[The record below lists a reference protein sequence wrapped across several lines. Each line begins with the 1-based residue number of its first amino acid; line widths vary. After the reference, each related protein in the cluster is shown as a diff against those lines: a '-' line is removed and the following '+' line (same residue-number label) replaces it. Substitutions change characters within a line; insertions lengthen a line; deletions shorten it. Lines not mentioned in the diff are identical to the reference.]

1 MRLSRESG
9 FNFHFF
15 AEAGFCSIL
24 TSILESF
31 WRPRWPL
38 YSFLAALEAKKGS
51 PKSGQKKKRQIQGFR
66 VGPADCAGPVG
77 DIGGHIS
84 LQISRKYVKGPTRQL
99 PCKQGAADLIEGPL
113 AGGAPPPPILEFCG

>member
-24 TSILESF
+24 SSILDAF
-31 WRPRWPL
+31 WRPSLPL
-38 YSFLAALEAKKGS
+38 YSFWAALEAKKGS
-51 PKSGQKKKRQIQGFR
+51 PKSGPKKKEQIQEFR

-84 LQISRKYVKGPTRQL
+84 LQISRKYANGPTRQL
-99 PCKQGAADLIEGPL
+99 PCKQGAADLIAPRSPPDPYLL
-113 AGGAPPPPILEFCG
+113 ACIF

>member
-51 PKSGQKKKRQIQGFR
+51 PKSGQKKRRQIVQFICGLR
-66 VGPADCAGPVG
+66 VDPADCAGPVG
-77 DIGGHIS
+77 DIGGHKSMHIS
-84 LQISRKYVKGPTRQL
+84 SNM
-99 PCKQGAADLIEGPL
+99 
-113 AGGAPPPPILEFCG
+113 

>member
-31 WRPRWPL
+31 LRPSRPQN
-38 YSFLAALEAKKGS
+38 YILAALGAKKGS
-51 PKSGQKKKRQIQGFR
+51 PKSGQKKKRQIEEIQGR
-66 VGPADCAGPVG
+66 P
-77 DIGGHIS
+77 GG
-84 LQISRKYVKGPTRQL
+84 LCG
-99 PCKQGAADLIEGPL
+99 
-113 AGGAPPPPILEFCG
+113 AGGGYRGSYISANFQEVCEESHTPAPLQAGGGGFN

>member
-9 FNFHFF
+9 FNFNIL
-15 AEAGFCSIL
+15 ADAGFCSIL
-24 TSILESF
+24 ISILESF

-51 PKSGQKKKRQIQGFR
+51 PKSGEKKKRQIQEFR

-77 DIGGHIS
+77 DIGGHKSMHIS
-84 LQISRKYVKGPTRQL
+84 SNM
-99 PCKQGAADLIEGPL
+99 
-113 AGGAPPPPILEFCG
+113 